1 MDKLPIVYVR
11 GYAGPTAG
19 IDTAVED
26 PFYGFNAGA
35 THVRVGGDGDPM
47 FYQFEG
53 PLLRLMTDE
62 GYQLLV
68 HGDQRRYLLDADNET
83 IPKESLW
90 VYRFYDQAATT
101 FVPPPHQNVVE
112 KLFRHLHQEVTADGF
127 DIQSAAAGLYDLIV
141 LIRQKTGAPKV
152 HLVAHSMGGLVA
164 RCMMQK
170 ICYQP
175 DGKGQGRE
183 PPRELVARFFTYGT
197 PHGGIAFQ
205 LGALDWVEQA
215 FGPAGSDIFAP
226 PKMYGYL
233 TPGATFGDLPPDGTK
248 WDPQEL
254 PGDVFSADDVFCLI
268 GTDPKDYGLSRVA
281 VGPKSDGLVMIEHA
295 YVRGAHR
302 AFVYRSH
309 SGAYGE
315 VNSEEGYQNLRRF
328 LFGRWGV
335 RVDLDGLPR
344 HPGPGD
350 QPWPVWQ
357 ADLRLTI
364 RGLPIVLTEQL
375 AEHWCPIQLNDEIQ
389 QLGDAPD
396 HPVPL
401 VSTFLED
408 PGGPAPGPASP
419 RSQAAPAA
427 ARRADAVHPDPAGV
441 QAQPAG
447 RDLPVRRS
455 PRAGPRLGRLA
466 HRRRRSRAKAEP
478 GWRPGRR
485 GTRRCT
491 VPTTSSTRSPKACPK
506 ASGIPWKSAGRVTPT
521 WATSRCPW
529 VPAPCP
535 CSARTRLSRSAS
547 ATGLRV
553 RAWCSRR

>member
-68 HGDQRRYLLDADNET
+68 HGDQRQYLLDADNET

-101 FVPPPHQNVVE
+101 FVPPPHQNVAE

-175 DGKGQGRE
+175 DSKGQGRE

-205 LGALDWVEQA
+205 LGALDRVEQA

-408 PGGPAPGPASP
+408 PGRPAP
-419 RSQAAPAA
+419 
-427 ARRADAVHPDPAGV
+427 
-441 QAQPAG
+441 AQPAPAQAHQPPHGG
-447 RDLPVRRS
+447 RMRYTLTLRVFKLNQQNGTFRFADHLEQVPDWADSLIVDVGPREGGTGLAAWAAWNSAVHGANDQFDPITEGLPEGQRNPLEISREGDAYVGHIPLPLGARALPVLGPDAALTIS
-455 PRAGPRLGRLA
+455 VGDRA
-466 HRRRRSRAKAEP
+466 P
-478 GWRPGRR
+478 GQGM
-485 GTRRCT
+485 
-491 VPTTSSTRSPKACPK
+491 V
-506 ASGIPWKSAGRVTPT
+506 
-521 WATSRCPW
+521 
-529 VPAPCP
+529 
-535 CSARTRLSRSAS
+535 
-547 ATGLRV
+547 
-553 RAWCSRR
+553 